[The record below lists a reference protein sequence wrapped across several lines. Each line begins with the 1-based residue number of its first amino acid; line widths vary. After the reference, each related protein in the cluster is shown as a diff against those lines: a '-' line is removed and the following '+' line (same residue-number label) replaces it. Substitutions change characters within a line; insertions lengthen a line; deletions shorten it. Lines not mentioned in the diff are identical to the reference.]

1 MIIAG
6 CDFGTLAAKVVL
18 MRDGSIVSSEI
29 SEIKAVPE
37 QVAKDLL
44 DRALSKAGLS
54 SGDVDFSVSTG
65 WGRKRVPFANM
76 DMGELPCLAKGA
88 QWLIPSVR
96 TVIDVGGQNSR
107 TLSVNEAGKVVDY
120 NSNDKCAAG
129 TGRFLEL
136 VAEALELRLED
147 LASLAFQSVNPA
159 KISSQCCVFAE
170 SEVITLV
177 NEGQELVDIVAGAH
191 DSIVRRLVAIA
202 GMIGITED
210 VVMTGGCAKN
220 ERLVKSLGNHL
231 KVEMKPLAVD
241 PQLVGALGAALI
253 AQERSKQN

>member
-18 MRDGSIVSSEI
+18 MRDGSIVSSEVSSI
-29 SEIKAVPE
+29 RAVPE

-44 DRALSKAGLS
+44 DRALSTAGLS

-107 TLSVNEAGKVVDY
+107 ALSINEAGKVVDY

-147 LASLAFQSVNPA
+147 LASLAFQSGNPA

-177 NEGQELVDIVAGAH
+177 NEGQELVDIVAGVH
-191 DSIVRRLVAIA
+191 DSIVRRLAAIT
-202 GMIGITED
+202 GMIGIAED

-220 ERLVKSLGNHL
+220 RRLVEGMRNHI
-231 KVEMKPLAVD
+231 KVDIKTPDFD
-241 PQLVGALGAALI
+241 PQFVGALGAALF
-253 AQERSKQN
+253 AKEKLV

>member
-6 CDFGTLAAKVVL
+6 CDFGTLAAKVIL
-18 MRDGSIVSSEI
+18 MRDGSIVSSEVSRI
-29 SEIKAVPE
+29 RAVPE

-44 DRALSKAGLS
+44 DRALSNAGLS
-54 SGDVDFSVSTG
+54 SGDVDYSVSTG

-76 DMGELPCLAKGA
+76 DMGELPCLAKGV
-88 QWLIPSVR
+88 QWLIPSAG
-96 TVIDVGGQNSR
+96 TIIDVGGQNSR
-107 TLSVNEAGKVVDY
+107 ALSINEAGKVVDY

-147 LASLAFQSVNPA
+147 LASLALQSKNPA

-177 NEGQELVDIVAGAH
+177 NEGQELVDIVAGVH
-191 DSIVRRLVAIA
+191 DSIVRRLAAIA

-220 ERLVKSLGNHL
+220 KRLVEGLGNHL
-231 KVEMKPLAVD
+231 KVDIKTPDID
-241 PQLVGALGAALI
+241 PQIVGALGAALF
-253 AQERSKQN
+253 AQERAKQN